1 VLAAVTGVLQLTL
14 TVTVWGRAWTAVAAA
29 LAGAAA
35 VHWIAAWLIAPAMA
49 RGQTG
54 NQLRRIGLDACARR
68 TWPAPG
74 PMTWFPVAT
83 STTATGTPRS
93 NRHEPSPNT
102 AAANAGLFIVSA
114 VLYSC
119 AGYRPFADPAHRT
132 QPCTAGRCAHNATAL
147 AVAGAALLAF
157 SRRND
162 H

>member
-1 VLAAVTGVLQLTL
+1 VGSGVIAGEITGSAVLGVFWALLADYVVMTLAAAEYPDGLVRRGTVAVLAAATGVLQLTV

-83 STTATGTPRS
+83 STTATGTPMS
-93 NRHEPSPNT
+93 NRHEPSP
-102 AAANAGLFIVSA
+102 LPR
-114 VLYSC
+114 
-119 AGYRPFADPAHRT
+119 RPTPV
-132 QPCTAGRCAHNATAL
+132 C
-147 AVAGAALLAF
+147 
-157 SRRND
+157 S
-162 H
+162 